1 MGEFQ
6 TIAGIALLA
15 FVALFAFR
23 FIAMFVA
30 MLRMPF
36 WPVKYTPAVWEP
48 QLAPVEQAAADELA
62 GLGFKRVA
70 ADRMDMGPLSSG
82 SLCFEHEDGKSF
94 ASILFLAGPMHDFI
108 VEFFSFAADGR
119 MLLTL
124 NRSGWLVGNCHLD
137 AEIADALAGSLEE
150 HWKFH
155 RERIR
160 DQALISV
167 EGKEADRRRIAV
179 SEDSLARTI
188 EAGAVV
194 QGRDGAWHY
203 TLRSAWRTVI
213 SWWKLRAKLA
223 KPYSSAVSDGPHR
236 SQLYARIY
244 RQIEAVN
251 AAKPPRPN
259 VTAGLLILTAAVSL
273 AFWGNFFDWTF
284 AVILV
289 AVILLHEG
297 GHALAM
303 RIFGYRDISMFFI
316 PMIGAAV
323 TATPKEMPVW
333 KQVIVLLAGP
343 VPGAVAAIAFFVYRG
358 FYPFETPYFDF
369 GLAAVVALT
378 VNLFNL
384 LPFTPLDGGQLL
396 EISAFSRWPR
406 ARLGFSALSV
416 LALAALAAWLE
427 DPYLWFIVAFLSFA
441 LIYKW
446 RMTALHRAWREGL
459 TENEQL
465 EHLFG
470 AARLAFGPQTFARHY
485 GLVKAVFSQR
495 KILKPRL
502 WESALALAV
511 MVLVWAP
518 IGVAAVELWPH
529 AQTKQA
535 PAAKPD
541 LRTATQREFDTAFSD
556 YVDKEGSDDVD
567 KEGSGKELAALV
579 TLAAKFEASDPRLV
593 DLAVQKALALPLD
606 EQASRLQSLLQ
617 QQRAGAFYSLE
628 DIVTYLARNAAD
640 ENEGEPVGKRIASLR
655 ASLDGISA
663 TWPGSLPA
671 TVTYRIRLAEMIAES
686 GDAAGAASALQSLR
700 ESLIEAK
707 AGPKLITNVVRVH
720 AWFHIN
726 RGEYGPA
733 RQLLKEAMATAPV
746 QPRRLARDYAWA
758 LLLSGDAKAGV
769 REMRAIAYSSP
780 ANPTFIDNALGVT
793 AKPKLQL
800 PFDLAYAMIKAK
812 RPDEAAALVARE
824 APEVCG
830 APLQPWYGAWY
841 GPYNRAIQAAYA
853 AVCPAPAKAADASK

>member
-6 TIAGIALLA
+6 TIVGIALLA
-15 FVALFAFR
+15 FVASFAFR
-23 FIAMFVA
+23 FIAMFVG

-36 WPVKYTPAVWEP
+36 WEVKYTPVVPEP
-48 QLAPVEQAAADELA
+48 QLAPDEQAAVDELA

-94 ASILFLAGPMHDFI
+94 ASIVFLAGATHDFI

-124 NRSGWLVGNCHLD
+124 NRSGWLLGNCHLD
-137 AEIADALAGSLEE
+137 AEIADALTGSLEE

-167 EGKEADRRRIAV
+167 EAKEANRRQIAV
-179 SEDSLARTI
+179 SEGSLARMI

-203 TLRSAWRTVI
+203 TLRSAWRTVLG
-213 SWWKLRAKLA
+213 WWKLRAKLA
-223 KPYSSAVSDGPHR
+223 KPYRSAVSEGPHR
-236 SQLYARIY
+236 SQLFARIY
-244 RQIEAVN
+244 NQIEAVN

-289 AVILLHEG
+289 AVILLHES

-303 RIFGYRDISMFFI
+303 RAFGYRDISMFFI
-316 PMIGAAV
+316 PFIGAAV
-323 TATPKEMPVW
+323 TGTPKEMPVW
-333 KQVIVLLAGP
+333 KQAIMLLAGP
-343 VPGAVAAIAFFVYRG
+343 VPGLVAALAFFVYRG

-369 GLAAVVALT
+369 GQAAVVALT
-378 VNLFNL
+378 VNLLNL
-384 LPFTPLDGGQLL
+384 LPITPLDGGQLL
-396 EISAFSRWPR
+396 EISVFSRWPR
-406 ARLGFSALSV
+406 ARLAFSALSV
-416 LALAALAAWLE
+416 LALTALAAWLE
-427 DPYLWFIVAFLSFA
+427 DPYLWFIVAFLSYTLF
-441 LIYKW
+441 YKW
-446 RMTALHRAWREGL
+446 RMTALHRAWQEGL
-459 TENEQL
+459 TAREQL
-465 EHLFG
+465 EHLFSV
-470 AARLAFGPQTFARHY
+470 ARQVFGPQAFARHY
-485 GLVKAVFSQR
+485 RLVKAVFSQR

-502 WESALALAV
+502 WESALALSV

-529 AQTKQA
+529 TQIKLV
-535 PAAKPD
+535 PAATPD
-541 LRTATQREFDTAFSD
+541 LRTAAQREFDTAFSD
-556 YVDKEGSDDVD
+556 YVDKEGSDQ
-567 KEGSGKELAALV
+567 ELAALV
-579 TLAAKFEASDPRLV
+579 TLAAKFEASDPRLI

-617 QQRAGAFYSLE
+617 QLRAGSFYSLE
-628 DIVTYLARNAAD
+628 DIVTHLAGIAAE
-640 ENEGEPVGKRIASLR
+640 ENEGEPIGERIASLR
-655 ASLDGISA
+655 ASLDRISA

-686 GDAAGAASALQSLR
+686 GDAAGAASTLQSLR
-700 ESLIEAK
+700 EGLIRAK
-707 AGPKLITNVVRVH
+707 AEPKLITSVVRVQ
-720 AWFHIN
+720 AWFYIS
-726 RGEYGPA
+726 REELGQA

-746 QPRRLARDYAWA
+746 LPRRLARDYAWT
-758 LLLSGDAKAGV
+758 LLLSGDAKEGV
-769 REMRAIAYSSP
+769 RQMRVVAYSSP
-780 ANPTFIDNALGVT
+780 ANPTFIDNALGVK

-800 PFDLAYAMIKAK
+800 PFDLAYAMMKAK
-812 RPDEAAALVARE
+812 RTDEAAALVARE
-824 APEVCG
+824 APEVCRA
-830 APLQPWYGAWY
+830 APQPWYGAWY

-853 AVCPAPAKAADASK
+853 VVCPAPAKAADASK

>member
-36 WPVKYTPAVWEP
+36 WPVEYTPAVWEP
-48 QLAPVEQAAADELA
+48 QLAPDEQAAVDELA
-62 GLGFKRVA
+62 GLGFKPVA

-82 SLCFEHEDGKSF
+82 SFCFEHEDGKSF
-94 ASILFLAGPMHDFI
+94 ASVVFLAGAVHDFI

-119 MLLTL
+119 TLLTV
-124 NRSGWLVGNCHLD
+124 NRSGWLLVNWYID
-137 AEIADALAGSLEE
+137 AEIADALADSLAE
-150 HWKFH
+150 HWNIH
-155 RERIR
+155 QERVR
-160 DQALISV
+160 GEALASV
-167 EGKEADRRRIAV
+167 DATEADRTRIAL
-179 SEDSLARTI
+179 SEGSLARMI

-203 TLRSAWRTVI
+203 TLRSAWRSVLG
-213 SWWKLRAKLA
+213 WWKVRAKLA

-244 RQIEAVN
+244 DQIEAVN

-303 RIFGYRDISMFFI
+303 RVFGYRDISMFFI

-323 TATPKEMPVW
+323 TGTPKEMPVW
-333 KQVIVLLAGP
+333 KQAIMLLAGP
-343 VPGAVAAIAFFVYRG
+343 VPGLVAALAFFVYRG

-369 GLAAVVALT
+369 GQAAMVALT

-396 EISAFSRWPR
+396 EISVFARWPR

-427 DPYLWFIVAFLSFA
+427 DPYLWFIVAFLSFT

-459 TENEQL
+459 TAREQL

-470 AARLAFGPQTFARHY
+470 VAWQMFGPQAFARHY
-485 GLVKAVFSQR
+485 RLVKAVFSQR

-502 WESALALAV
+502 WESALALSL

-529 AQTKQA
+529 ARTRQA

-541 LRTATQREFDTAFSD
+541 LRTAAQREFDTAFSD
-556 YVDKEGSDDVD
+556 YVDKEGSDQ
-567 KEGSGKELAALV
+567 EFAALV
-579 TLAAKFEASDPRLV
+579 TLAAKFEGPDPRLI

-606 EQASRLQSLLQ
+606 ERASRLQSLLQ
-617 QQRAGAFYSLE
+617 QQRAGAYYSLE
-628 DIVTYLARNAAD
+628 DIVTSLAGIASE
-640 ENEGEPVGKRIASLR
+640 ENEEQPIGERIASLR
-655 ASLDGISA
+655 ASLDRISA
-663 TWPGSLPA
+663 AWPGSLPA
-671 TVTYRIRLAEMIAES
+671 TVTYRVRLAEMIAES
-686 GDAAGAASALQSLR
+686 GDADGAASIAPIASRQPHR
-700 ESLIEAK
+700 CEGRAEAYHERGPR
-707 AGPKLITNVVRVH
+707 AGLVPH
-720 AWFHIN
+720 
-726 RGEYGPA
+726 
-733 RQLLKEAMATAPV
+733 
-746 QPRRLARDYAWA
+746 QPGGAWA
-758 LLLSGDAKAGV
+758 G
-769 REMRAIAYSSP
+769 
-780 ANPTFIDNALGVT
+780 
-793 AKPKLQL
+793 
-800 PFDLAYAMIKAK
+800 
-812 RPDEAAALVARE
+812 
-824 APEVCG
+824 
-830 APLQPWYGAWY
+830 
-841 GPYNRAIQAAYA
+841 
-853 AVCPAPAKAADASK
+853 